1 MKKIGILPI
10 LICLSCGDRN
20 IIDNE
25 DLKQSKLE
33 VIESGDV
40 TSYIKLTNFYDQEE
54 NYYELL
60 PYSLR
65 MIKLK
70 ETGYHDFFDTYLKI
84 KFGNELVY
92 DSVQKLDKEEQIF
105 LIHILTKGA
114 LNDDFE
120 CRKILADF
128 YKKGIVVAKDSIIAD
143 SLNTIK

>member
-1 MKKIGILPI
+1 MKKIGILTI

-25 DLKQSKLE
+25 DLTQSKLE

-65 MIKLK
+65 MIKLEK
-70 ETGYHDFFDTYLKI
+70 TGYHDFFDTYLKI

-128 YKKGIVVAKDSIIAD
+128 YMKGIVVAKDSIIAD